1 MRGARITTLVALAM
15 LVASCACG
23 SSPLGRPAAT
33 APSAGEDINVSG
45 TLDRGPI
52 ATCPAGEPCDPPAVA
67 SAIVFTPG
75 GGPSVTVRVAPDG
88 SFALHLDPGKYSIE
102 AAPPVFQGAVE
113 PSSVL
118 VPQTGSL
125 VLRLRIVRSP

>member
-1 MRGARITTLVALAM
+1 MRGARTTVVALAILVALY
-15 LVASCACG
+15 ACG

-33 APSAGEDINVSG
+33 APGSGDVINVSG

-67 SAIVFTPG
+67 SALVFTPRG
-75 GGPSVTVRVAPDG
+75 GSSVTVRVAQDG
-88 SFALHLDPGKYSIE
+88 SFALHLDPGEYAID
-102 AAPPVFQGAVE
+102 AAPPAFQGGVE
-113 PSSVL
+113 PSSVR
-118 VPQTGSL
+118 VPTAGSV

>member
-1 MRGARITTLVALAM
+1 MRGARITLALALLAM
-15 LVASCACG
+15 CGCG
-23 SSPLGRPAAT
+23 SSPLGLPATT
-33 APSAGEDINVSG
+33 APGSGEVINVSG
-45 TLDRGPI
+45 TVDRGPI
-52 ATCPAGEPCDPPAVA
+52 ATCPADEPCDPPAVA
-67 SAIVFTPG
+67 SAIVFTPA

-88 SFALHLDPGKYSIE
+88 SFALHLDPGKYSID
-102 AAPPVFQGAVE
+102 AAPPAFHGGVE